1 MRTRTPI
8 LARPRLSL
16 TLILALLPTL
26 PATSAWSTN
35 SPHKSSEMQT
45 NRKFIAK
52 SPLSSVFTRRK
63 AGSEIQSAS
72 SKIVAMSSTSA
83 HDMGSQQSD
92 SAHADSSTLNFNWS
106 IAALLISAFLNLL
119 GFTMA
124 GPITPA
130 LGQHFGL
137 TVGASFGSLTSAYPL
152 GMLFGLFLWP
162 SLSDRWGRPP
172 VITFTLLG
180 TGLGLAAQA
189 YVVATNRSLWMFLVS
204 RVITGSFAGSS
215 PVSKAYLA
223 DVSNINDN
231 KDINNRKNTLSRNL
245 AWRDAACTSAFL
257 VGPLLGGVFLGS
269 TTSLPFVISVS
280 SIASLLAALVVGTV
294 VQDTQVGGVVAAATT
309 PTTTDGGLEQEK
321 DMVPN
326 KFDSSLLISCPLGT
340 SLWSGVATVC
350 LVSFLFNVGDSTFHA
365 FFSTLLKSGNVSAS
379 NIGLVYSSLAVI
391 SLGVSSFATARIMKN
406 FGPVVTCAAGLGA
419 VATGLLVI
427 GSGFNVVQLVL
438 AAAAIYSC
446 GVPLYS
452 PTIPTMLLR
461 CVPPN
466 RRGFILGLDGA
477 INTVA
482 RILAP
487 LLMGHLYK
495 TRGPSAAFG
504 LAGKATV
511 IAATIAVGKRFHVL
525 RQERKL
531 VAQEKRL

>member
-1 MRTRTPI
+1 MRMRIRTPI
-8 LARPRLSL
+8 LARQRQQLSL
-16 TLILALLPTL
+16 IFALLLILPTISWGWIGSN
-26 PATSAWSTN
+26 PKPSTTPTQQHFH
-35 SPHKSSEMQT
+35 SKSCPQL
-45 NRKFIAK
+45 
-52 SPLSSVFTRRK
+52 PLSSMITQRK
-63 AGSEIQSAS
+63 AGIRPAS
-72 SKIVAMSSTSA
+72 TCMKTSLGHDNNMNKDLQQHADTSA
-83 HDMGSQQSD
+83 G
-92 SAHADSSTLNFNWS
+92 TVNYNWS
-106 IAALLISAFLNLL
+106 IAALLLSAFLNLL

-137 TVGASFGSLTSAYPL
+137 TIGASFGSLTSAYPL

-189 YVVATNRSLWMFLVS
+189 YIVATNKSLWMFLLS
-204 RVITGSFAGSS
+204 RVVTGSFAGSS

-223 DVSNINDN
+223 DVSILGTTTTS
-231 KDINNRKNTLSRNL
+231 TLSRNL
-245 AWRDAACTSAFL
+245 AWRDAASTFAFL
-257 VGPLLGGVFLGS
+257 MGPLLGGVFLGS

-280 SIASLLAALVVGTV
+280 SVASLLAALVVGIV
-294 VQDTQVGGVVAAATT
+294 VQEVRVVGATTNGAAASSSKGEVAQGTN
-309 PTTTDGGLEQEK
+309 P
-321 DMVPN
+321 VPR
-326 KFDSSLLISCPLGT
+326 KFDSSLLVSCPLGT

-379 NIGLVYSSLAVI
+379 NIGLVYSSLAAI
-391 SLGVSSFATARIMKN
+391 SLGVSSLATARIMKN
-406 FGPVVTCAAGLGA
+406 FGPVVTCAFGLGA
-419 VATGLLVI
+419 IATSLLAI
-427 GSGFNVVQLVL
+427 GSGSNVVPIIL
-438 AAAAIYSC
+438 AAAALYAC

-466 RRGFILGLDGA
+466 RRGCILGLDGA

-487 LLMGHLYK
+487 LVMGQLYK
-495 TRGPSAAFG
+495 TRGPSVAFG
-504 LAGKATV
+504 LAGKATLL
-511 IAATIAVGKRFHVL
+511 AATIAVGKRVHVL
-525 RQERKL
+525 RRERKL
-531 VAQEKRL
+531 VSQAKLP

>member
-1 MRTRTPI
+1 MR
-8 LARPRLSL
+8 
-16 TLILALLPTL
+16 
-26 PATSAWSTN
+26 
-35 SPHKSSEMQT
+35 
-45 NRKFIAK
+45 
-52 SPLSSVFTRRK
+52 
-63 AGSEIQSAS
+63 
-72 SKIVAMSSTSA
+72 STSA
-83 HDMGSQQSD
+83 SDMDSQQSD
-92 SAHADSSTLNFNWS
+92 SAHAHHGAINYNWS
-106 IAALLISAFLNLL
+106 IAALLLSAFLNLL

-172 VITFTLLG
+172 IITFTLLG

-189 YVVATNRSLWMFLVS
+189 YIVSTNRSLWMFLLS
-204 RVITGSFAGSS
+204 RVVTGSFAGAS

-223 DVSNINDN
+223 DVSNNSS
-231 KDINNRKNTLSRNL
+231 NRKNTLSRNL

-280 SIASLLAALVVGTV
+280 SIASLLAALVVGAV
-294 VQDTQVGGVVAAATT
+294 VQETHVGGVAASATAT
-309 PTTTDGGLEQEK
+309 PTATDAVVGQEK

-379 NIGLVYSSLAVI
+379 SIGLVYSSLAAL
-391 SLGVSSFATARIMKN
+391 SLGVSTFATARIMKN
-406 FGPVVTCAAGLGA
+406 FGPVVTCASGLGA

-427 GSGFNVVQLVL
+427 GSGSNVVQFVL

-477 INTVA
+477 INTLA
-482 RILAP
+482 RIVAP

-495 TRGPSAAFG
+495 TRGPAAAFG

-531 VAQEKRL
+531 VAQDKRL